1 MPALLT
7 DDAIATVVAKAS
19 FCENRIE
26 LVDSVEPGLR
36 LRAGKRGARWSLLMH
51 RAVGD
56 RIRIRLGCWPAV
68 KVSNAREGARR
79 MKRQIR
85 ATFSQTEDA
94 LTVRDLLDLYYR
106 RRLSQLRRG
115 SRTLRSLEAGLGPL
129 LERDALMITRRDI
142 GGVVDRVA
150 DRAPVHANR
159 TLAYIKA
166 LFSWAVGRGYLEI
179 NPAAGMAKPIRE
191 VVRDRAP
198 DLPELVEIWNAA
210 GLLDYPFG
218 HAVRLLILTAG
229 RRDEV
234 AAMRVREL
242 EFSSDGELCWTLPAD
257 RSKNGRAIRTALP
270 ALARALLE
278 EALSSR
284 STKSPFVFTTNGVS
298 PISGW
303 SKAKARLDAL
313 IAKNR
318 ADSCGEVQPM
328 SAWRIHDLWRSFATL
343 ACDVLQIDPAIADR
357 CLNHVG
363 ASSTSTISRV
373 YGRNEMFEQRKDA
386 LSRWAALLE
395 NTGRDPT
402 AVQRGVT
409 SMMLM
414 ARPISP

>member
-318 ADSCGEVQPM
+318 AEFLWRGTAYVGVADPRSLAFIRYVGVRRPSDRSGYRGPMPQPC
-328 SAWRIHDLWRSFATL
+328 WCIINVHDLEGL
-343 ACDVLQIDPAIADR
+343 
-357 CLNHVG
+357 
-363 ASSTSTISRV
+363 
-373 YGRNEMFEQRKDA
+373 
-386 LSRWAALLE
+386 WA
-395 NTGRDPT
+395 
-402 AVQRGVT
+402 
-409 SMMLM
+409 
-414 ARPISP
+414 